1 MRVIFSPGGVQQ
13 TFGGVSRYV
22 FETVSRLNSLGT
34 ESLVSAPIAWNQ
46 YFLNSPKRLH
56 DGFSVRPPGRVFRKV
71 FDRTNRVSWQVR
83 PFFKPPDVVHQ
94 TYYFDNFLALRG
106 VKRVLTVYDM
116 IHERFPAQFRFAR
129 QLSDAKL
136 KACNRADV
144 IITISDHTRVDLVD
158 IFGIEPG
165 KVVTVPLAGSIA
177 NPFPREQ
184 EATKPFFLHVGGRQ
198 GYKNFAALLR
208 AISTVP
214 AFTRREVALVV
225 FGGGAATADE
235 YELMIR
241 YGIHPE
247 SVEFLSGDDT
257 KLANLYSRARALIY
271 PSLYEGFGIPP
282 LEAMSAGCPVIAGDN
297 SSLPEVV
304 GDAGLL
310 VDTSNPQDIAGAI
323 SAVNEDSDLRLTLS
337 EKGVTRARLF
347 SWEKTAKETLAVYR
361 SLVSL

>member
-34 ESLVSAPIAWNQ
+34 ESFVSAPIAWNH
-46 YFLNSPKRLH
+46 YFLNSPNRFH
-56 DGFSVRPPGRVFRKV
+56 EGFSVRPPGRVFREV
-71 FDRTNRVSWQVR
+71 FDRINRFFWQVQ
-83 PFFKPPDVVHQ
+83 PLFQPPDVVHQ
-94 TYYFDNFLALRG
+94 TYYFDSFLALRG
-106 VKRVLTVYDM
+106 VKRVITVHDM

-136 KACNRADV
+136 KACNNAN
-144 IITISDHTRVDLVD
+144 IIISVSENTKADLVE
-158 IFGIEPG
+158 IFGIEPE
-165 KVVTVPLAGSIA
+165 KIITIPLAGSTETS
-177 NPFPREQ
+177 FPREQ
-184 EATKPFFLHVGGRQ
+184 EITHPFFLHVGGRR
-198 GYKNFAALLR
+198 GYKNFAALLS
-208 AISTVP
+208 AISIIP
-214 AFTRREVALVV
+214 AFSRREVSLVV
-225 FGGGAATADE
+225 FGGGAATVDE

-247 SVEFLSGDDT
+247 SVEFTSGDDT

-271 PSLYEGFGIPP
+271 PSLYEGFGIPT

-310 VDTSNPQDIAGAI
+310 VDTSNPHDIAGAI

-337 EKGVTRARLF
+337 ERGVARARLF
-347 SWEKTAKETLAVYR
+347 SWEKTARETLDVYR
-361 SLVSL
+361 SVLSL